1 MENRFQQKRLA
12 ELRKKRN
19 MTLQELADAIQSTK
33 SYVWELENKP
43 GIRPSADTAYKL
55 AVALGVTVE
64 DLMGRAP
71 GDQEDQVFF
80 RQYRG
85 LRPETKKQLKNILE
99 ALKKSE

>member
-1 MENRFQQKRLA
+1 MENPFQQKRLA

-64 DLMGRAP
+64 DLMGRTP
-71 GDQEDQVFF
+71 EDQDDQVFF
-80 RQYRG
+80 REFRG
-85 LRPETKKQLKNILE
+85 LRPETKKQLKTILE
-99 ALKKSE
+99 ALKKSG